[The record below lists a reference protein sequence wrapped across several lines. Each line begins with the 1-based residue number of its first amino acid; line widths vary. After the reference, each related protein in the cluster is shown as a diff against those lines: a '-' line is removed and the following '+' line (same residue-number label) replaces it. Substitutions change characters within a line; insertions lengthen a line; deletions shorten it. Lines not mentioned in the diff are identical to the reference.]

1 ASNAVAVSMSANNT
15 SAAILEQV
23 TRSADLFLYDLKTLD
38 DAAHKNFTGVSSSR
52 QTILKLL
59 EKCCS

>member
-1 ASNAVAVSMSANNT
+1 MSANNT